1 MRTARS
7 QLGNHARFD
16 RPQWV
21 GTGLSRPPLNFQPG
35 NLLCWLDRRD
45 SAKSG
50 RWGSET
56 FAVGQMMD
64 ADIVYSNAW
73 YCTAVHLVAYFD
85 KQDLHLYLAISLVHC
100 FK

>member
-1 MRTARS
+1 MPFVTVRAFFYLS
-7 QLGNHARFD
+7 DLICSGE
-16 RPQWV
+16 RP
-21 GTGLSRPPLNFQPG
+21 G
-35 NLLCWLDRRD
+35 

>member
-1 MRTARS
+1 LQR
-7 QLGNHARFD
+7 
-16 RPQWV
+16 
-21 GTGLSRPPLNFQPG
+21 G
-35 NLLCWLDRRD
+35 NLLCCLERPD